1 MLLPLVLV
9 MVELLWANRCMAT
22 ENALTSLMAEAQTAA
37 KGYENEVKS
46 IVSGGA
52 SAHAVESPARN
63 EASCPIGE
71 CAAVKQPLKEG
82 KSSPL
87 LDAKKP
93 LIFVSS
99 SMPRESLKKLAY
111 QAVQHNAHLVIRG
124 MVRGSMVETAKLVDA
139 IDCPLEIDPTLFARF
154 KIVKV
159 PVFMVYHNDHWHQVS
174 GNVDLN
180 FAHEK
185 AHTPS
190 TSQGTR

>member
-1 MLLPLVLV
+1 MLLSLVLV
-9 MVELLWANRCMAT
+9 IVELFWVHPCMAT

-37 KGYENEVKS
+37 KAYEDEVKM
-46 IVSGGA
+46 IVSGAENGKP
-52 SAHAVESPARN
+52 VESPVRS

-71 CAAVKQPLKEG
+71 CAAVKQPVNQG

-111 QAVQHNAHLVIRG
+111 QAVQYNAHLVIRG
-124 MVRGSMVETAKLVDA
+124 MVKGSMVETAKLVDE

-154 KIVKV
+154 KIVNV
-159 PVFMVYHNDHWHQVS
+159 PVFMVHHNDQWHRVS
-174 GNVDLN
+174 GNVDLA

-185 AHTPS
+185 AKEPS
-190 TSQGTR
+190 TGQETR

>member
-1 MLLPLVLV
+1 MLLPLMLV
-9 MVELLWANRCMAT
+9 MIELLWVNTCMAT
-22 ENALTSLMAEAQTAA
+22 DHAVASLISQAQTAA
-37 KGYENEVKS
+37 KSYEDEVKT

-52 SAHAVESPARN
+52 RAKPVESPARS

-71 CAAVKQPLKEG
+71 CAAVKQPLKES
-82 KSSPL
+82 KTSPL
-87 LDAKKP
+87 LEAKKP

-111 QAVQHNAHLVIRG
+111 QAVQYNAHLVIRG
-124 MVRGSMVETAKLVDA
+124 MVKGSMVETAKLVDE

-159 PVFMVYHNDHWHQVS
+159 PVFIVYHNDHWHQVS
-174 GNVDLN
+174 GNVDLA

-185 AHTPS
+185 ANAPLAG
-190 TSQGTR
+190 QGTR